1 MVGAGADTV
10 SRLHALVG
18 QFGPAGV
25 AEGLGI
31 DEEMLYGM
39 MSGKREMERGMEERF
54 ALLCGSLGDAVDW
67 SVGGVGAIAVMDV
80 VGGGV
85 AGGEEVEVAEGV
97 YHDPVAG
104 AVEDF
109 TALLEVSPV
118 GVPAPGITWTE
129 AQARKLENLWAARDL
144 AFMSQVALGLDE
156 MEVLYAMG
164 LVNQIELALIMLF
177 RQSVPDRSRRWDEFR
192 RQKEIY
198 IRVVRRNRI
207 ERDLKR
213 ERSGFRGLLNS
224 LRGQKPLS
232 SRDLYGKLFLYV
244 DDMVG
249 LMEQEKPG
257 RDVLEGVR
265 DYMEGGPMMRRR
277 I

>member
-1 MVGAGADTV
+1 MGRRARQVAV
-10 SRLHALVG
+10 HA
-18 QFGPAGV
+18 GPAG
-25 AEGLGI
+25 
-31 DEEMLYGM
+31 
-39 MSGKREMERGMEERF
+39 
-54 ALLCGSLGDAVDW
+54 
-67 SVGGVGAIAVMDV
+67 
-80 VGGGV
+80 
-85 AGGEEVEVAEGV
+85 
-97 YHDPVAG
+97 
-104 AVEDF
+104 
-109 TALLEVSPV
+109 
-118 GVPAPGITWTE
+118 
-129 AQARKLENLWAARDL
+129 RKLENLWAARDL
-144 AFMSQVALGLDE
+144 AFMSQVALGMDE

-177 RQSVPDRSRRWDEFR
+177 RQSVPDRSLRWDEFR